1 MRPVAA
7 LQFARSHRC
16 LPNSVRCP
24 PIGRTCPPHP
34 GRSTAHVR
42 VLASCTPPARPHHP
56 PACHALPALLRYLD
70 ACRALHRYWRV
81 ARSERRECD
90 PRDSLP
96 AAASIQR
103 PPSIDIQ
110 RPCMFVQRGR
120 NHNPAA
126 PCIRTSSQG
135 MPSRRVAPSRG
146 VFPRPSPSA
155 SLPAFTCIRGSSPPV
170 IIHAPTPTL
179 VPVPVGARLILIL

>member
-1 MRPVAA
+1 M
-7 LQFARSHRC
+7 C
-16 LPNSVRCP
+16 E
-24 PIGRTCPPHP
+24 TW
-34 GRSTAHVR
+34 
-42 VLASCTPPARPHHP
+42 PPARLL
-56 PACHALPALLRYLD
+56 HALITLQLAMRCPLCSRYLSRGP
-70 ACRALHRYWRV
+70 CRPLHRHWRV
-81 ARSERRECD
+81 TRSERRECD

-96 AAASIQR
+96 AAATVH
-103 PPSIDIQ
+103 IQ

-126 PCIRTSSQG
+126 PCIRSSSQG
-135 MPSRRVAPSRG
+135 MASRRVAPSRG

-155 SLPAFTCIRGSSPPV
+155 SLAAFTCIRGSSPPV